1 MILLEELASSTSDE
15 RYHWVAK
22 IILDYVLARKPIGHP
37 GEDKLMEIVTLGG
50 TLKA

>member
-1 MILLEELASSTSDE
+1 VILLEELASSTSDE

-50 TLKA
+50 TLEA